1 MTIELPD
8 VMLGSQPLTS
18 EQARIELACALY
30 AQWKISTF
38 EAVKITGLSRIQFWG
53 ELGQRKIPRQ
63 IRVEDVEHDIR
74 VVNELLAKEAAA
86 KETAA

>member
-1 MTIELPD
+1 MTIELPEIKI
-8 VMLGSQPLTS
+8 GSALLTS

-30 AQWKISTF
+30 AQWKISAF
-38 EAVKITGLSRIQFWG
+38 EAVKITGLSRTQFWA

-74 VVNELLAKEAAA
+74 VVNELRAKEAVANA
-86 KETAA
+86 TAA

>member
-30 AQWKISTF
+30 AAWKVSMSQ
-38 EAVKITGLSRIQFWG
+38 AVKIAGIPRILFWE
-53 ELGQRKIPRQ
+53 ELGRRKIPRQ
-63 IRVEDVEHDIR
+63 LRAEDVEHDIR
-74 VVNELLAKEAAA
+74 MARELAAR
-86 KETAA
+86 KIAA

>member
-1 MTIELPD
+1 MTIELPEIKI
-8 VMLGSQPLTS
+8 GSELLTS

-38 EAVKITGLSRIQFWG
+38 EAVKITGLTRMQFWD

-63 IRVEDVEHDIR
+63 YGPADLEHDLQ
-74 VVNELLAKEAAA
+74 VLKELAAEKAAA
-86 KETAA
+86 

>member
-38 EAVKITGLSRIQFWG
+38 EAVKITGLSRIRFWE

-63 IRVEDVEHDIR
+63 IRLTDVEQDIETVR
-74 VVNELLAKEAAA
+74 QRLAA
-86 KETAA
+86 KA